1 MKAFFGN
8 NYCNRAKALTVIDK
22 DRVFHDKIEQRLV
35 DLQPL
40 EF

>member
-8 NYCNRAKALTVIDK
+8 KSWNSAKTLTIIDK
-22 DRVFHDKIEQRLV
+22 DRVFHGMIKQELV
-35 DLQPL
+35 DFQTI